1 VDACARTQ
9 HAAGARLA
17 VGRVVE
23 TLAQRITPHT
33 HEWFPEQPHSGV
45 EVRVLADRPK
55 CVLLTV
61 HLDGAEVPAALAK
74 LRRDSVE
81 PLAVGGRPR
90 LRQEAATAEQLTLL
104 EWAGLTAIE
113 GACGDVAGLG
123 VVRPLLL
130 MPEDAGLV
138 MTYVDA
144 PTLRS
149 TVLGV
154 SRLRRTRECLDG
166 AVAGCAL
173 AGRWLRTYQ
182 ERSTASDR
190 PVRQGT
196 REDVTDQLRAYGAY
210 LDSPAWRRMATAG
223 ADLVGRKLPQRLP
236 LALGHGDFAPRNMLM
251 RDGRLTVIDPLP
263 RWQVPAY
270 DDLCRF
276 LVGIR
281 LIGEQVHT
289 HGLAF
294 SSETLDALEEAAVVA
309 YLGPDA
315 DRSPLRAYQ
324 LLILMDKWT
333 AMLDNPRRDLS
344 GRLARRSAA
353 LADHRVRAQAER
365 LLDLA
370 AAAG

>member
-1 VDACARTQ
+1 M
-9 HAAGARLA
+9 A
-17 VGRVVE
+17 VGRFVE
-23 TLAQRITPHT
+23 TLAQRIAPHT
-33 HEWFPEQPHSGV
+33 HVWFPEQPHSGV

-74 LRRDSVE
+74 LRRDSLESV
-81 PLAVGGRPR
+81 AVGGRPR

-104 EWAGLTAIE
+104 EWAGLTTIE
-113 GACGDVAGLG
+113 EACGDVDGLG

-130 MPEDAGLV
+130 MPADAGLV
-138 MTYVDA
+138 MTFVDA

-149 TVLGV
+149 TVLGL
-154 SRLRRTRECLDG
+154 SRLRRTRGGLDD

-182 ERSTASDR
+182 ERAMASDR

-196 REDVTDQLRAYGAY
+196 RADVADQLRAYGAF
-210 LDSPAWRRMATAG
+210 LDSPAWRRMAAAG
-223 ADLVGRKLPQRLP
+223 AELVGGLFPQHLP
-236 LALGHGDFAPRNMLM
+236 LAVGHGDFAPRNMLV

-294 SSETLDALEEAAVVA
+294 SSDTLDVLEEAAIAA

-315 DRSPLRAYQ
+315 DRAPLRAYQ

-344 GRLARRSAA
+344 SRLARQSAG
-353 LADHRVRAQAER
+353 LADHRVRVEAER

-370 AAAG
+370 VATG

>member
-1 VDACARTQ
+1 
-9 HAAGARLA
+9 LA

-23 TLAQRITPHT
+23 TLAQRIAPHT
-33 HEWFPEQPHSGV
+33 HEWFPEQPHDGI

-61 HLDGAEVPAALAK
+61 HLDGAQVPAALAK
-74 LRRDSVE
+74 LRRDSADE
-81 PLAVGGRPR
+81 PAAGRRPR

-104 EWAGLTAIE
+104 EWAGLQAIE
-113 GACGDVAGLG
+113 RACGDVAGLG

-130 MPEDAGLV
+130 MPEEAGLV
-138 MTYVDA
+138 MTFVEA

-149 TVLGV
+149 NVLDL
-154 SRLRRTRECLDG
+154 SRLRPTRGRLDE
-166 AVAGCAL
+166 ALAGCAL
-173 AGRWLRTYQ
+173 AGRWLRSYQ
-182 ERSTASDR
+182 ERSTGSNR

-196 REDVTDQLRAYGAY
+196 RQDLIEQLSAYGEF
-210 LDSPAWRRMATAG
+210 LDSPAWRRMAAVG
-223 ADLVGRKLPQRLP
+223 AELMAASFPRDLP
-236 LALGHGDFAPRNMLM
+236 LAVGHGDFAPRNMM
-251 RDGRLTVIDPLP
+251 VRDGLLTVIDPLP

-276 LVGIR
+276 LVGVR

-294 SSETLDALEEAAVVA
+294 PSDTLDALEEAAIGA
-309 YLGPDA
+309 YLGPSA
-315 DRSPLRAYQ
+315 DRAPVRAYQ

-333 AMLDNPRRDLS
+333 AMLDNPRRDLA

-353 LADHRVRAQAER
+353 SADHRVRAEVER

-370 AAAG
+370 GAAG

>member
-1 VDACARTQ
+1 
-9 HAAGARLA
+9 LA

-23 TLAQRITPHT
+23 TLAQRIAPHT
-33 HEWFPEQPHSGV
+33 HEWFPGQPHSGA
-45 EVRVLADRPK
+45 EVRVLADRPT

-74 LRRDSVE
+74 LRRDSADR
-81 PLAVGGRPR
+81 PAAGGRPR
-90 LRQEAATAEQLTLL
+90 LRKEPATAEQLTLL
-104 EWAGLTAIE
+104 EWAGLVAIE

-130 MPEDAGLV
+130 MPDEAGLV
-138 MTYVDA
+138 MSFVDA
-144 PTLRS
+144 PTLRT
-149 TVLGV
+149 TVLHL
-154 SRLRRTRECLDG
+154 SRLRPTRGRLDE

-182 ERSTASDR
+182 ERSMTSDR

-196 REDVTDQLRAYGAY
+196 REEVVEQLRAYGAF
-210 LDSPAWRRMATAG
+210 LDSPPWRRMAAAG
-223 ADLVGRKLPQRLP
+223 AELVARLLPRDLP
-236 LALGHGDFAPRNMLM
+236 LAVGHGDFAPRNMLA
-251 RDGRLTVIDPLP
+251 RDGQLTVIDPLP

-294 SSETLDALEEAAVVA
+294 SSDTLEALDEAAVAA

-315 DRSPLRAYQ
+315 DRAPLRAYQ

-344 GRLARRSAA
+344 GRLARRSAT
-353 LADHRVRAQAER
+353 LADHRVRAEAER

-370 AAAG
+370 GSPG